1 MAKIQSGRQRFQLG
15 QLFAAF
21 FVATLPG
28 IGLPVG
34 TAQAREVVAI
44 DPSLPP
50 GLILV
55 RNGERRLY
63 LVTAPGQA
71 LRYPVAVGKGGHQWT
86 GTARVDGKYQAPAW
100 SPPAIVRR
108 DKPGLPDVIPGGAP
122 GNPMGAA
129 ALTLDRGEYAIHGT
143 SRSMRASIGRAASYG
158 CIRMLDEHVLD
169 LFSRVKVG
177 ATVLAVP

>member
-1 MAKIQSGRQRFQLG
+1 M
-15 QLFAAF
+15 
-21 FVATLPG
+21 
-28 IGLPVG
+28 
-34 TAQAREVVAI
+34 
-44 DPSLPP
+44 
-50 GLILV
+50 
-55 RNGERRLY
+55 
-63 LVTAPGQA
+63 
-71 LRYPVAVGKGGHQWT
+71 
-86 GTARVDGKYQAPAW
+86 
-100 SPPAIVRR
+100 
-108 DKPGLPDVIPGGAP
+108 IPGGAP